1 MWLLFGVVE
10 YTASQQMGCL
20 ILPVKSCCYLP
31 CCPSVRSQL
40 YTGGQSGT
48 KLVSFSI
55 ATVEASCHVSDS
67 SFHGTE
73 TLVHVV
79 FSLWVA
85 SAVLKEVL
93 VDCPRD
99 SYCFSPTVARL
110 FGPMSGTGLGMVIGP
125 ALENKQTW
133 RNEVPLND

>member
-1 MWLLFGVVE
+1 MFGVVE
-10 YTASQQMGCL
+10 YTANQQMGCL
-20 ILPVKSCCYLP
+20 ILPVRCYLP
-31 CCPSVRSQL
+31 CCPTVRSQL
-40 YTGGQSGT
+40 YTGWPPGGQSGT

-55 ATVEASCHVSDS
+55 ATVEASCHVSDR

-73 TLVHVV
+73 TLVRVV

-85 SAVLKEVL
+85 SAVLKEAL

-110 FGPMSGTGLGMVIGP
+110 FGSMSGTGLRVVIGP

-133 RNEVPLND
+133 SNEVPLND

>member
-1 MWLLFGVVE
+1 MVE
-10 YTASQQMGCL
+10 YTANQQMGCP
-20 ILPVKSCCYLP
+20 ILPVKYRCYLP
-31 CCPSVRSQL
+31 CCPTVQSQL
-40 YTGGQSGT
+40 YTGWPPGGQSGT

-55 ATVEASCHVSDS
+55 ATVEASCHVPDK

-73 TLVHVV
+73 TLVRVV

-85 SAVLKEVL
+85 SAVFKEAL

-110 FGPMSGTGLGMVIGP
+110 FGSMSGTGLRVVTGP

-133 RNEVPLND
+133 SNEVPLND